1 MNRPLYASLIAATVL
16 LGAQVPV
23 AVQASTLTY
32 DVTLTALI
40 GLEGGGG
47 SFSISV
53 PSNGSGV
60 LTDNHGLTSM
70 NVDVGPAAFGI
81 TDSAVSYTYVGS
93 TLVLTGISGTI
104 SPFNLF
110 SITFGSGGVYNFT
123 DSANSSL
130 NSLGL
135 VSISQVSQTPLPT
148 SLPLLATGLGALAM
162 FGWWRK
168 RKVGSSLAA

>member
-1 MNRPLYASLIAATVL
+1 
-16 LGAQVPV
+16 
-23 AVQASTLTY
+23 
-32 DVTLTALI
+32 
-40 GLEGGGG
+40 
-47 SFSISV
+47 
-53 PSNGSGV
+53 
-60 LTDNHGLTSM
+60 M

-130 NSLGL
+130 NSFGL